1 MPLIADLFFRGG
13 GIPRLQLWFE
23 SPNKTAVL
31 FGSLVL
37 VFAVAAFRVRRR
49 LLAISLG
56 VASGLAWCGLILTYS
71 RGGLVAFSVGLLV
84 VLVTFRRRLLKFL
97 PLVLLSVGLV
107 LSAVV
112 FCGREKGL
120 ALTDDASVGNRL
132 EIWRA
137 APQMM
142 ADSLTGWGLGNA
154 GEAYMGWYQPLRSHE
169 RYRTLVSSHLTWL
182 VELGLWGRM
191 AYCAGWL
198 LMLGLCLRRWR
209 QQDDPLPLSV
219 WLAFSIAATFSSV
232 AESPVLWLVPIAVAI
247 PTAADFVRNI
257 ARGKCGALL
266 AAAVI
271 WGALLPLT
279 MIWSGSAE
287 SAKKGGRV
295 SLLDDVLFY
304 GRERPETWIVR
315 DLQVMGGGAYGRALR
330 LYAQQM
336 TNVTCGIV
344 SELSAVPSDV
354 RRLVL
359 CGTEAD
365 VGVELL
371 ADFDKLE
378 EIRVL
383 SPKVPE
389 SWLNATSSVPI
400 RVFCGEF
407 DVRCPTAE
415 HPRLSVVNGNGA
427 YLTRWPEQALSPVR
441 LISAAEN
448 HKISDY

>member
-1 MPLIADLFFRGG
+1 MPLLADLFFRGG
-13 GIPRLQLWFE
+13 GIPRLQLGFD
-23 SPNKTAVL
+23 SPNKAAVL
-31 FGSLVL
+31 LGSLVL
-37 VFAVAAFRVRRR
+37 VFAVAAFRARRR
-49 LLAISLG
+49 PAAVAFG
-56 VASGLAWCGLILTYS
+56 VASGLAWCGLVLTYS
-71 RGGLVAFSVGLLV
+71 RGGLVAFSAGLLV

-97 PLVLLSVGLV
+97 PLVLLSVGVV
-107 LSAVV
+107 LAGVA

-137 APQMM
+137 APRMM

-191 AYCAGWL
+191 AYGAGWL
-198 LMLGLCLRRWR
+198 LMLCLCLRRWR

-219 WLAFSIAATFSSV
+219 WLAFGIAATFSSV

-247 PTAADFVRNI
+247 PTASDFIRNI
-257 ARGKCGALL
+257 ARGKCVALF
-266 AAAVI
+266 AAAVV
-271 WGALLPLT
+271 WGVLLPLT

-287 SAKKGGRV
+287 SAKKSGGV
-295 SLLDDVLFY
+295 SLFDDVLYY
-304 GRERPETWIVR
+304 GKGRSETWIVR
-315 DLQVMGGGAYGRALR
+315 DLSVMGGGAYGRALR
-330 LYAQQM
+330 LYAQQA

-359 CGTEAD
+359 CGAAAD
-365 VGVELL
+365 VGVERL
-371 ADFDKLE
+371 ADFDRLE

-407 DVRCPTAE
+407 DVRCPSAE
-415 HPRLSVVNGNGA
+415 HLRLSVVGGNGA
-427 YLTRWPEQALSPVR
+427 YLTRWPELALSQSRP
-441 LISAAEN
+441 
-448 HKISDY
+448 